1 MCISPTLYTQP
12 FFRHPPYQTPL
23 HSLSA
28 YFPIGFKLEIVYN
41 EGVPNF
47 FGKYLNTCGREFLM
61 NNDTNPWNDNAEKA
75 TSKLATVTEDTLM
88 GVPRQKRKY
97 EKRAKRGRPRLA
109 KNKTLNPKQ
118 EAYCRYRVEKRMNK
132 ASAYRM
138 AYGNEASS
146 ARDTYVYA
154 YNLERKPHIIER
166 MRQLLEDRAAIA
178 KFYGGPEEALA
189 SWHNILQMATEA
201 GDIKSI
207 IRAQENIDKI
217 TGADKANLMNDE
229 VAKTMFL
236 SMHGAESKD
245 EFQEQITKVLMQLQD
260 KEHKVKPKGVKFG
273 EEGSFRG
280 VKIVEEATLDEE

>member
-1 MCISPTLYTQP
+1 MNSIDDFDERTPAELLGKETAVSEDSLMSVVRPKTGKGSRGPYKKH
-12 FFRHPPYQTPL
+12 RH
-23 HSLSA
+23 
-28 YFPIGFKLEIVYN
+28 
-41 EGVPNF
+41 
-47 FGKYLNTCGREFLM
+47 
-61 NNDTNPWNDNAEKA
+61 
-75 TSKLATVTEDTLM
+75 
-88 GVPRQKRKY
+88 
-97 EKRAKRGRPRLA
+97 RGRPRLA

-132 ASAYRM
+132 ANAYRM
-138 AYGNEASS
+138 AYGEAS
-146 ARDTYVYA
+146 APKDTYVYA
-154 YNLERKPHIIER
+154 YLLEKKPHVIER

-280 VKIVEEATLDEE
+280 AKIVQEAELSPISEE

>member
-1 MCISPTLYTQP
+1 MD
-12 FFRHPPYQTPL
+12 
-23 HSLSA
+23 
-28 YFPIGFKLEIVYN
+28 N
-41 EGVPNF
+41 E
-47 FGKYLNTCGREFLM
+47 
-61 NNDTNPWNDNAEKA
+61 DTPWNDTMDKPAH
-75 TSKLATVTEDTLM
+75 KLATVNEDTLM
-88 GVPRQKRKY
+88 MGVTRKKRKY
-97 EKRAKRGRPRLA
+97 EKRPKRGRPTLA
-109 KNKTLNPKQ
+109 KNRALNPKQ

-132 ASAYRM
+132 AAAYRM
-138 AYGNEASS
+138 AYGNDAST

-154 YNLERKPHIIER
+154 YLLEKKPHVIER

-236 SMHGAESKD
+236 SMHGAENKD
-245 EFQEQITKVLMQLQD
+245 EFQEQITKVLMQLQNS
-260 KEHKVKPKGVKFG
+260 EHKVKPKGVKFG

-280 VKIVEEATLDEE
+280 KLVTEAELEPSKED